1 MHFLDA
7 FVRCSTRKEMAM
19 STVSIDALTDPQI
32 PPWESDPREEVRAEG
47 WGWVACERG
56 RLALD
61 LRRYGTEPMTRRE
74 PTADELRLLARL
86 DTERERLI
94 SAYDANEAE
103 RDPRSEAYCSQ
114 EQYLCSAIDDVRD
127 RMEAAEGSLLE
138 WTPEQTARLGAVVCV
153 GACGDVRVHRGVF
166 RRGERPAIGGTPRRE
181 AGDPRLAR
189 DLSAHR
195 TAALQAMVMQSTQ
208 GALAILAHR
217 MLETLFERHGP
228 GNDVVK
234 VHIRATTDDALSA
247 DATDYENS
255 PAGWLLAS
263 AHAEWSACLPTTS
276 EALFHWLLDLDQ
288 EALLQLLAYCT
299 ARCITV
305 VSEGERDSDLSDV
318 IARAFN
324 LDMADWWLPNA
335 DNYLRHVSRR
345 DAVAAVRE
353 ATGEDCTQTVSGMPR
368 EEAARFCAAKLGG
381 TRWLPEAL
389 RPLSAPEEAAPAGSA
404 A

>member
-1 MHFLDA
+1 
-7 FVRCSTRKEMAM
+7 M
-19 STVSIDALTDPQI
+19 STVPIDATTDSQV

-86 DTERERLI
+86 ETEREWLI

-103 RDPRSEAYCSQ
+103 HDPRSEVYCSQ
-114 EQYLCSAIDDVRD
+114 EQYLCSAIDDVQD
-127 RMEAAEGSLLE
+127 RMEAAEGNLLE
-138 WTPEQTARLGAVVCV
+138 WTPGQMARLGAVVCV
-153 GACGDVRVHRGVF
+153 DARGDVMVHRGVF
-166 RRGERPAIGGTPRRE
+166 RRGERSASGGAPRRE

-195 TAALQAMVMQSTQ
+195 TAALQAMVMQSTA

-217 MLETLFERHGP
+217 MVETLFERHGL

-234 VHIRATTDDALSA
+234 VHIRPTTDDALAA
-247 DATDYENS
+247 DATDYEDS
-255 PAGWLLAS
+255 PAGWLLTS
-263 AHAEWSACLPTTS
+263 AHTAWSECLPATS
-276 EALFHWLLDLDQ
+276 EALLPWLLDQDQ
-288 EALLQLLAYCT
+288 DTVLSLLAYCT

-305 VSEGERDSDLSDV
+305 VSEGERGRDFSDA
-318 IARAFN
+318 IARAFS
-324 LDMADWWLPNA
+324 LDMADWWLPTA
-335 DNYLRHVSRR
+335 DNYLRHMSR
-345 DAVAAVRE
+345 RE

-368 EEAARFCAAKLGG
+368 EEAARFCAAKLEG

-389 RPLSAPEEAAPAGSA
+389 RPLDAQGEAAEDEAVQGSAVGSA